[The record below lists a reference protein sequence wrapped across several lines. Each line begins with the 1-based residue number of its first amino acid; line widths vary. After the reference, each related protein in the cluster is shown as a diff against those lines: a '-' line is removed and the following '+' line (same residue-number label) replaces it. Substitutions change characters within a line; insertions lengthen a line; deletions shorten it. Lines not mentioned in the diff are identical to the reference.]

1 MYDLSKVVITS
12 SPHIKASEDTR
23 SIMLDVIIALIPA
36 MAVAVFMFGP
46 RALLQTAVTVIAC
59 VVFEKI
65 FCKAAGRPDSTGD
78 LSAVVTGVLLSF
90 VSPVSAPLWVMVI
103 GALFSIIFAKCLF
116 SGIGKNFMIPALAG
130 RAFLLAACPVAITT
144 WVKAGSWMPILGASQ
159 DDINAISGATPLA
172 IIKGSAEGEL
182 PSVFQMFVGQT
193 GGSMGEVSALAL
205 LIGGA
210 YLVYRKVITINTP
223 VAFILT
229 VAVITLL
236 FPTGGMGNLDSM
248 LYNVFGGGLMLGSI
262 FMATDY
268 ATSPVTPKG
277 QIAFGIGCGLITC
290 LIRYFG
296 GYPEGVC
303 YSILLMNCGV
313 WLIDRATR
321 PTKFG
326 APAKAKKEG

>member
-1 MYDLSKVVITS
+1 MYDLSNVVITS

-23 SIMLDVIIALIPA
+23 SIMIDVIIALIPA
-36 MAVAVFMFGP
+36 MAVAIFMFGP

-65 FCKAAGRPDSTGD
+65 FCKICGRADSTGD
-78 LSAVVTGVLLSF
+78 CSAIVTGVLLSF

-103 GALFSIIFAKCLF
+103 GALISIIFAKCLF
-116 SGIGKNFMIPALAG
+116 GGIGKNFMNPALAG
-130 RAFLLAACPVAITT
+130 RAFLLASWPVAMTT
-144 WVKAGSWMPILGASQ
+144 WVKAGEWVPILGASQ
-159 DDINAISGATPLA
+159 DEITAISGATPLA
-172 IIKGSAEGEL
+172 ILKGSAEGDL
-182 PSVFQMFVGQT
+182 PSIFQMFVGQT
-193 GGSMGEVSALAL
+193 GGSMGEISALAL
-205 LIGGA
+205 LIGGV

-229 VAVITLL
+229 VAVITFL
-236 FPTGGMGNLDSM
+236 FPVYGLGHLESM
-248 LYNVFGGGLMLGSI
+248 LYNVFGGGLMLGAI

-277 QIAFGIGCGLITC
+277 QIVFGIGCGLITC

-303 YSILLMNCGV
+303 YSILLMNCAV

-326 APAKAKKEG
+326 APAKTKKEG

>member
-46 RALLQTAVTVIAC
+46 RALLQTVVTVLAC
-59 VVFEKI
+59 VIFEKI
-65 FCKAAGRPDSTGD
+65 FCKVVKKPDTTGD

-90 VSPVSAPLWVMVI
+90 VSPVSVPLWTMVI
-103 GALFSIIFAKCLF
+103 GALFAIVFAKSLF
-116 SGIGKNFMIPALAG
+116 GGIGKNFMNPALAG
-130 RAFLLAACPVAITT
+130 RAFLLASWPVAMTT
-144 WVKAGSWMPILGASQ
+144 WVNAGTWMPILGASQ
-159 DDINAISGATPLA
+159 DEINAISGATPLA

-182 PSVFQMFVGQT
+182 PTVFQMFVGQT
-193 GGSMGEVSALAL
+193 GGSMGEISALAL

-210 YLVYRKVITINTP
+210 YLVYRKVITLNTP

-236 FPTGGMGNLDSM
+236 FPTGGLSNLDSM
-248 LYNVFGGGLMLGSI
+248 LYNVFGGGLMLGAI

-277 QIAFGIGCGLITC
+277 QIVFGIGCGLITC